1 MMKRAPYKRY
11 AGKRRSH
18 RKWMWVALS
27 SVAALIIVV
36 VGVAL
41 GYYLWFNA
49 KVAAANDRV
58 PDDVWSILA
67 EEDEVLG
74 AAPEAPGAENILL
87 VGSDSR
93 SGVTEGSRSD
103 VIMLVHTDPANN
115 YMSMLSL
122 PRDLHVEVEG
132 HGSRKLN
139 YSYAVGGPGLLIK
152 TVQQVTGIDIDHY
165 MEIDFKAFS
174 DMTDKL
180 GGVYLEVDRQYTQLK
195 TVEEERIRL
204 DPGYQL
210 LNGTQA
216 LTYVRFRYDLN
227 ADFGRMA
234 RQQRYLNA
242 VRQQAMGWDLG
253 TKFTGLVGS
262 FMDNATTDIGTN
274 AFMKLA
280 LWCIKL
286 DGQRSKQVVLR
297 GVNKMSG
304 GVTFVFCTEEQI
316 NAAVKSVLAL
326 PETEV
331 AATGATTTTA
341 KVVSTT
347 TTAKAGST
355 GTTVK
360 AGSTAT
366 TAKPGST
373 ATTAKTASTATT
385 LAASTP
391 ATPGS
396 IPNATVWKGVAKV
409 VPFAVQ
415 APGYVPRDYRIA
427 PRSGTYAYVYDI
439 KVGDVGK
446 PTLVMLYHNTGRGSS
461 GKVKLQEEY
470 INVTETTWLDAPAA
484 SPGKEVTYNGT
495 VFTVV
500 SSADKV
506 ERIWWRSDGILYW
519 VSNSLDRVAST
530 AELLKMAESMV
541 RIPKQ

>member
-11 AGKRRSH
+11 TGKRRSH
-18 RKWMWVALS
+18 RKWMWISLS
-27 SVAALIIVV
+27 SVAALIIIV

-58 PDDVWSILA
+58 PDDVWAVLN
-67 EEDEVLG
+67 DGDKEVAG
-74 AAPEAPGAENILL
+74 QVPEAPGTENILL

-103 VIMLVHTDPANN
+103 VIILVHTNPANN

-132 HGSRKLN
+132 YGSRKLN

-165 MEIDFKAFS
+165 MEVDFKAFS

-195 TVEEERIRL
+195 TVEEKRIKL

-210 LNGTQA
+210 MNGTQA

-242 VRQQAMGWDLG
+242 LRQQAMGWDLG

-262 FMDNATTDIGTN
+262 FLDNVTTDIGTN
-274 AFMKLA
+274 DFMKLA
-280 LWCIKL
+280 LWGIKL
-286 DGQRSKQVVLR
+286 DGQRMRQVVLR

-304 GVTFVFCTEEQI
+304 GVTFVFCTDAQI
-316 NAAVKSVLAL
+316 KEATQSVVAL
-326 PETEV
+326 PEAE
-331 AATGATTTTA
+331 AAGAGATTSTA
-341 KVVSTT
+341 KP
-347 TTAKAGST
+347 GST
-355 GTTVK
+355 V
-360 AGSTAT
+360 T

-373 ATTAKTASTATT
+373 VTTAKTASTATT

-391 ATPGS
+391 STPGS
-396 IPNATVWKGVAKV
+396 IPNAIVWKGVAKV

-439 KVGDVGK
+439 KVGEVGK

-470 INVTETTWLDAPAA
+470 INLTATTWLDAPAA
-484 SPGKEVTYNGT
+484 SQGKEVTYNGT
-495 VFTVV
+495 VFTIV

-506 ERIWWRSDGILYW
+506 ERIWWKSDGVLYW
-519 VSNSLDRVAST
+519 VSNSLERVASK

-541 RIPKQ
+541 RIPK